1 VLEHVQLLR
10 ELTEHAFDLDQLMFV
25 HCGRRREGL
34 RMVVKLGQ
42 LFRSRNASQ
51 KSSAKLH

>member
-25 HCGRRREGL
+25 HRGRRR
-34 RMVVKLGQ
+34 
-42 LFRSRNASQ
+42 
-51 KSSAKLH
+51 